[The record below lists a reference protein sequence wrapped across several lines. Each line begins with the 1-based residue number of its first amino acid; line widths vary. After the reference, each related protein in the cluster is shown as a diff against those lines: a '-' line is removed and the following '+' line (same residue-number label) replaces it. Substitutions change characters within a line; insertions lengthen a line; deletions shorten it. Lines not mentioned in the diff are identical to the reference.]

1 MENFD
6 KGSLWRKWDLHVH
19 SIKSALNN
27 QFEKSGNEINDEEK
41 YVYELFTRAI
51 KNDVHAIGITDYFS
65 IEGYSMI
72 NKYINDDDKL
82 KRIFKSEIELDND
95 YLNKVHNIAIFP
107 NIELR
112 LEEMVVYK
120 NGNRQDK
127 IEIHVIFDNE
137 VEIESIENDF
147 ISLLTIPTEITIDGS
162 NKVSLT
168 RRNLEKLGKKIK
180 DEQPEFSSKNDYEV
194 GCTVAYVKF
203 DDLKKLLDTNFKNKY
218 ILLLAEDNITDIKW
232 SNQGHLVRK
241 NIYTQ
246 SNGLF
251 SSNPNSIKW
260 GLSDETKEE
269 FSTYKPCFWGSDAH
283 DYNKMF
289 LPDMDRFCWIKADL
303 TFQGL
308 KQVLISPED
317 RIYIGP
323 IAIPYDNYLKNKQN
337 IISSVSIHKRLDAK
351 NNPTWF
357 DSDIKINPYMT
368 TIIGNKGSGKSA
380 LSDIISLVSCS
391 KNIEYASF
399 IEPKRFKLKPENY
412 AGDYTARVD
421 WSDEKSNTIDRLSDN
436 LVESSVELVQFLPQ
450 RYIENVCS
458 GIGQEFNTE
467 IEKTIFSYM
476 DLAEKEGC
484 TNLSQLIANKT
495 TANYSLYQNL
505 KNELEKIN
513 IDIINLENKKKK
525 IHRETIEEKIKN
537 LNLTLERHNQSK
549 PLAVEKP
556 KDGND
561 KYAKYISTI
570 DDIKIKIKQEYDKN
584 ILELKNINSKI
595 TDVDSFNTIKTVVV
609 KEIDEL
615 NNKYDELTKKIGLEN
630 KKFLSYKICEDD
642 INSKL
647 NILTNRKIELDQ
659 LVSQTDVELGKVTLK
674 ESFDIEKEDLNNY
687 IKSSKSLFSQM
698 YLLDLI
704 KNKIVNDTSLATQ
717 KYQKYLKDLETW
729 DKTRK
734 QIIGEEDGYPDG
746 SLKYYNEQKEYLEKE
761 LDSDLDN
768 LILKRKEII
777 EKIYDYHNS
786 NCGVLKK
793 IYLPIEERLKNVLEL
808 MEEKISFTVQV
819 VVDPNLNDKIL
830 NQIDQRY
837 NGFFSSKQ
845 SGASNLKSL
854 IEETKF
860 NEKESV
866 ISFIEDIFSKVT
878 DDYDSIDGIL
888 RDKVLEFYNYI
899 GSMDYLKSQYTLR
912 LGGKDLKQLSP
923 GERGIVL
930 LIFYLSLSK
939 SNIPL
944 IIDQP
949 EDNLDNQSVYS
960 KLVPCIKSA
969 KKNRQIIIVTHNPN
983 IAIACDSEQII
994 YCEIYKKTNAISYLS
1009 GSIENNDIRKKVVD
1023 ILEGTMPAF
1032 DLRRQKYN

>member
-1 MENFD
+1 MEKFER
-6 KGSLWRKWDLHVH
+6 GSLWRKWDLHVH
-19 SIKSALNN
+19 SIKSVFNN
-27 QFEKSGNEINDEEK
+27 QFEKSGIVSNDEEK
-41 YVYELFTRAI
+41 YIYELFTRAI
-51 KNDVHAIGITDYFS
+51 KNNIYAIGITDYFS
-65 IEGYSMI
+65 IEGYSMVI
-72 NKYINDDDKL
+72 KYLKEEKKL
-82 KRIFKSEIELDND
+82 KNIFKKEIESDPD
-95 YLNKVHNIAIFP
+95 FLNKIHNIAIFP

-112 LEEMVVYK
+112 LEEMVIYK
-120 NGNRQDK
+120 SNKQNK
-127 IEIHVIFDNE
+127 IEVHVIFNNKI
-137 VEIESIENDF
+137 EIESIENDF
-147 ISLLTIPTEITIDGS
+147 FSLLTIPTNITIDGS
-162 NKVSLT
+162 NNVSLT
-168 RRNLEKLGKKIK
+168 RRNLEKLGRKIK
-180 DEQPEFSSKNDYEV
+180 EEQPEFSSKSDYEV

-203 DDLKKLLDTNFKNKY
+203 NDLKKLLDDNFKDNY

-232 SNQGHLVRK
+232 NDQGHLVRK
-241 NIYTQ
+241 IIYIQ

-251 SSNPNSIKW
+251 SSNQNSINW
-260 GLSDETKEE
+260 GLRDETKKE

-289 LPDMDRFCWIKADL
+289 LPDMDRFCWIKSDL

-308 KQVLISPED
+308 KQVLICPKD
-317 RIYIGP
+317 RIFIGP
-323 IAIPYDNYLKNKQN
+323 IATPYDNYLKNKQN
-337 IISSVSIHKRLDAK
+337 IISDISIHKREDAK
-351 NNPTWF
+351 NSQKWF
-357 DSDIKINPYMT
+357 DCDIKINPYMT

-380 LSDIISLVSCS
+380 LSDIISLVSRS

-399 IEPKRFKLKPENY
+399 IDAGRFKHKPENY
-412 AGDYTARVD
+412 AADYTATIG
-421 WSDEKSNTIDRLSDN
+421 WSDDKTNTVNRLSDE
-436 LVESSVELVQFLPQ
+436 LPESSVELVQFLPQ
-450 RYIENVCS
+450 RYIENVCN
-458 GIGQEFNTE
+458 GIGHEFNME

-484 TNLSQLIANKT
+484 SNLSQLISNKT

-505 KNELEKIN
+505 KNELEKTN
-513 IDIINLENKKKK
+513 IDIISLENKKKK
-525 IHRETIEEKIKN
+525 IHKDSINEKIKS

-549 PLAVEKP
+549 PIPIEKP
-556 KDGND
+556 KDDND
-561 KYAKYISTI
+561 KYAKYITKI
-570 DDIKIKIKQEYDKN
+570 DNIKNKIAINYNEN
-584 ILELKNINSKI
+584 IEKLKEINSQI
-595 TDVDSFNTIKTVVV
+595 TDINNFITIKNVVV
-609 KEIDEL
+609 TEINEL
-615 NNKYDELTKKIGLEN
+615 NNKYNELSKKLGTES
-630 KKFLSYKICEDD
+630 KKFLSFKICEEGL
-642 INSKL
+642 NSKL
-647 NILTNRKIELDQ
+647 DSLTKQKIKLDQ
-659 LVSQTDVELGKVTLK
+659 LVSQTDVELGNVVLE
-674 ESFDIEKEDLNNY
+674 ESYNIEKNGINDY
-687 IKSSKSLFSQM
+687 ISSITSLYSQM

-717 KYQKYLKDLETW
+717 KYQKYLNDLAAW
-729 DKTRK
+729 DKKRK
-734 QIIGEEDGYPDG
+734 QIIGEVDGYPGG
-746 SLKYYNEQKEYLEKE
+746 SLKYYNAQLEYLENN
-761 LDSDLDN
+761 LDADLNN
-768 LILKRKEII
+768 LIVKRKELIG
-777 EKIYDYHNS
+777 EIYDYHIS
-786 NCGVLKK
+786 NCEILKK

-819 VVDPNLNDKIL
+819 VADPNLNDKIL

-845 SGASNLKSL
+845 SGSANLNSL

-860 NEKESV
+860 NEKQSTL
-866 ISFIEDIFSKVT
+866 SFIDSIFSKIT
-878 DDYDSIDGIL
+878 SDYDSIDKIL

-899 GSMDYLKSQYTLR
+899 GSMDYLKSQYTLK

-983 IAIACDSEQII
+983 IAVACDSEQII
-994 YCEIYKKTNAISYLS
+994 YCEINKKTSAISYSS
-1009 GSIENNDIRKKVVD
+1009 GSIENAKIREKVVD